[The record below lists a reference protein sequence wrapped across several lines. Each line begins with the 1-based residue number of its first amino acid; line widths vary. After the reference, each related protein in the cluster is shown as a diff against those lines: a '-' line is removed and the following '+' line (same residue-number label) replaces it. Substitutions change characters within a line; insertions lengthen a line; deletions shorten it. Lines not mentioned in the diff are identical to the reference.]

1 MASRLRLKP
10 LGARFLLAVLA
21 VLVAYGAFAS
31 FASPASGELAV
42 VDRTDTDL
50 ALYKAV
56 ASRVGAGETYYEAA
70 VSEHRRRR
78 YPLRPAVTL
87 RLPALAWMVAATGE
101 RTASILLHLLALGAI
116 AGLTVRLKAVA
127 GPKPLWAAATF
138 LVAASTALLT
148 VPVMTYWHESW
159 SALLIALSLAIRTEK
174 RWIASVVLGVLAV
187 LVRELA
193 FPYLCVM
200 GLLAWKERNHVEAA
214 AWASAGLLFL
224 ALLAAHAAALS
235 ALATDADLASPGW
248 SSGGGWPFVLAM
260 LHRVTLLAMLPPPFV
275 ALLVPLALL
284 GWAGMP
290 GGFSSRGALLLLGYV
305 GAFMLFGRPD
315 NFYWGIMIAPLLPL
329 GLAFAP
335 RALADLARA
344 ARSAS
349 ATSPAPV

>member
-1 MASRLRLKP
+1 MKP
-10 LGARFLLAVLA
+10 LRARLLLAFLA
-21 VLVAYGAFAS
+21 ALVAYGASAS
-31 FASPASGELAV
+31 FASPGSGELAV

-56 ASRVGAGETYYEAA
+56 ASRVGAGESYYEAA
-70 VSEHRRRR
+70 VSEHRRRG
-78 YPLRPAVTL
+78 YPLHPAVTL
-87 RLPALAWMVAATGE
+87 RLPTLAWIIAATGE
-101 RTASILLHLLALGAI
+101 AVASILLHLLALAAI
-116 AGLTVRLKAVA
+116 AGLTVRLNAVA
-127 GPKPLWAAATF
+127 GSKPVWAAATF
-138 LVAASTALLT
+138 LIAASTAILT

-159 SALLIALSLAIRTEK
+159 SALLIALSLALRTEK
-174 RWIASVVLGVLAV
+174 RWIGSLALGLLAV

-193 FPYLCVM
+193 LPYLCLM

-214 AWASAGLLFL
+214 VWASAGLLFL

-260 LHRVTLLAMLPPPFV
+260 LHRMTLLAILPPPFA

-284 GWAGMP
+284 GWAGM
-290 GGFSSRGALLLLGYV
+290 GGGLGSRGALLLLGYV
-305 GAFMLFGRPD
+305 AGFMLFGRPD

-335 RALADLARA
+335 LALCDLARA
-344 ARSAS
+344 ARPAS
-349 ATSPAPV
+349 ATSFAPV